1 MAYAMIPHSM
11 HVPGTIPQHAMYAP
25 HPAMPYT
32 GTSNQEDCYRRLACV
47 LDMIAYQ
54 RDPQLCARA
63 LELCCKFRDRCAVPL
78 NRAWGSQ
85 ESEVQPGC
93 AGATEGKF
101 VKSFDNKYFEIDT
114 KETNKNFFQQLTEVL
129 ENITDGPDYL
139 WKYMNE
145 NLPSEENDLK
155 MSPTAVLLQFVL
167 TNKAFVVFREH
178 EEDLLYFAPSNYDPL
193 PATYAVVKWN
203 KELKRFENHDY
214 VKFYDEF
221 EKIEENSGVV
231 IRTRTYFVSNEEI
244 FLQQL
249 FKGLEKK
256 YSTKEDRETLSQG
269 FLFCEKIMKF
279 FGLQFI
285 RDIPDDDLW
294 RYFPRQTETVYEKLV
309 QFHNFMFQKLS
320 SGQHETESIFLLR
333 TKHLLLKFATNGI
346 ILFKDEGFGRKMWKS
361 QMEKTIDKNVEI
373 VQTILDRNFTECKL
387 DEQIYLRCMK
397 HIFGKDLI
405 RGLMDSTKEGRVE
418 IFQSIFKLD
427 SNVIQRLLQIIPS
440 K

>member
-269 FLFCEKIMKF
+269 FLFCEQIMKF
-279 FGLQFI
+279 FGLDFI
-285 RDIPDDDLW
+285 RDIKDKELW

-309 QFHNFMFQKLS
+309 QFNNFMFKELS
-320 SGQHETESIFLLR
+320 IKENYAESIYFS
-333 TKHLLLKFATNGI
+333 KAKNLLLKFATNGI
-346 ILFKDEGFGRKMWKS
+346 ILFKDEGLGWQIKKS
-361 QMEKTIDKNVEI
+361 KIQKAIDENLEI
-373 VQTILDRNFTECKL
+373 VRTILSQDFTACKPDERRRLMWMKFNFNN
-387 DEQIYLRCMK
+387 
-397 HIFGKDLI
+397 GLI
-405 RGLMDSTKEGRVE
+405 RAFMFSSKDKRVE
-418 IFQSIFKLD
+418 
-427 SNVIQRLLQIIPS
+427 LLQSFFKMDIDQVETLLQKNS
-440 K
+440 